1 MSQVQ
6 GILFVA
12 RTTGP
17 GTVRE
22 EQVPFA
28 DLQELLDA
36 CVAQEEGA
44 AFVRVQ
50 IEGESGGDP
59 WRLVLDFGQ
68 FGHDER

>member
-1 MSQVQ
+1 MGEVQ
-6 GILFVA
+6 GTLFVA

-22 EQVPFA
+22 ERVSFR

-36 CVAQEEGA
+36 CVAQGDSA

-50 IEGESGGDP
+50 IVGVSAGERR
-59 WRLVLDFGQ
+59 RLVLDFGQ
-68 FGHDER
+68 FGRDEG

>member
-28 DLQELLDA
+28 DLQQLLDA

-68 FGHDER
+68 FGRDER

>member
-1 MSQVQ
+1 MGQVQ

-28 DLQELLDA
+28 DLQQLLDA

-50 IEGESGGDP
+50 IEGESGGHP

-68 FGHDER
+68 FGRDER